1 MGADWRNSGPLMAG
15 KKAWFLVGVCC
26 SVPHTKSAMVHCSM
40 KMDKSTQPC
49 SNHSNEEKNM
59 AQQNSPYALYAH
71 TFFKEIKKYL
81 ELGLAYET
89 FFVNQEF
96 LLSFQNLG

>member
-1 MGADWRNSGPLMAG
+1 
-15 KKAWFLVGVCC
+15 
-26 SVPHTKSAMVHCSM
+26 
-40 KMDKSTQPC
+40 
-49 SNHSNEEKNM
+49 M